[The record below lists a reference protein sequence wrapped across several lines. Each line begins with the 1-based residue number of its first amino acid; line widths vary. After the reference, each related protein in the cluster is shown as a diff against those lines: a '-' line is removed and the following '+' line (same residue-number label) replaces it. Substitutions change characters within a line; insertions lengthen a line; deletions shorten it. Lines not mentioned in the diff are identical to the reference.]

1 MPPETYTLNYR
12 RPSDEKNRRNR
23 YVHYKDYDDIKDCLI
38 DAEAI
43 LKVHDTIQIKK
54 NSK

>member
-1 MPPETYTLNYR
+1 MPDTYTLNYR
-12 RPSDEKNRRNR
+12 SPSDEKNRRNR
-23 YVHYKDYDDIKDCLI
+23 YVFYRNYDNIEDCLI